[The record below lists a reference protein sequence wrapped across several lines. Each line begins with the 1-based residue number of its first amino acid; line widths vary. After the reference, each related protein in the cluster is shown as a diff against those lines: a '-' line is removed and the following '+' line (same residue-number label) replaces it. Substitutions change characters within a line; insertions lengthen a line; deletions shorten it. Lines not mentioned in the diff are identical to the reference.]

1 MARDEFE
8 QHTSKRDD
16 PVVLRLLELHDA
28 SAEARPPA
36 DLVRRV
42 NARLDERNVRQ
53 QLAVALAAAA
63 LAASVSLAFWWDAS
77 ARLSSATV
85 ATAFEDSEG
94 LEP

>member
-1 MARDEFE
+1 MARDGFE
-8 QHTSKRDD
+8 QHPGDEDD
-16 PVVLRLLELHDA
+16 PLVLRLLELRDA
-28 SAEARPPA
+28 SAEAKPPA

-42 NARLDERNVRQ
+42 AARLDERHLRH

-77 ARLSSATV
+77 ARLAVATV
-85 ATAFEDSEG
+85 ATAFDDSEG